1 MAIQQPGL
9 SNGLCKANADLSAH
23 QFKFV
28 RVTAADFTVDLNSV
42 NNGQCLGVLQDKPK
56 AGEPANVMVDGVSK
70 LKLGGPVAIGGLISS
85 TAAGLGQAATGVNTV
100 VQAMALEAGVLNDII
115 AVQLIRCVLA
125 S

>member
-9 SNGLCKANADLSAH
+9 SNGLCVAAADLSTH

-28 RVTAADFTVDLNSV
+28 RVTADFTVNLNSV
-42 NNGQCLGVLQDKPK
+42 NNGQCLGILQDKPK
-56 AGEPANVMVDGVSK
+56 AGEPANVMIDGVSK
-70 LKLGGPVAIGGLISS
+70 VKLAGTVAFGGLISS

-100 VQAMALEAGVLNDII
+100 VQAMALEAGVVNDII